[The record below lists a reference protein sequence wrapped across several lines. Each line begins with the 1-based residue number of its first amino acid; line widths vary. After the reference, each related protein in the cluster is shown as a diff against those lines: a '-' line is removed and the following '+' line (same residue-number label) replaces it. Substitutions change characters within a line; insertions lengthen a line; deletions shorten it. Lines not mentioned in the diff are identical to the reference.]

1 MTQYKTADPRWRNL
15 YKIGGIAALMQLAAI
30 LAMLVAMVTLGPKP
44 TSVEEYFILQQS
56 NRLQSILQGD
66 FLLLFLI
73 GPYIATFPALYVALR
88 RVSPVG
94 TALATL
100 MTLVVVAGFFAM
112 ESTFSLQYLGN
123 KYAAAAGDAQRAQ
136 FLAAGEAVVASDIWN
151 SSGAYI
157 GGILL
162 QGAGVIMS
170 VIMLRSK
177 DFSKVTAW
185 AGLLGNGVDLV
196 QHVINPFA
204 PSISAFLKPWMG
216 LFYIVWFPMLARDFF
231 RLGRNTSMME
241 ETR

>member
-1 MTQYKTADPRWRNL
+1 
-15 YKIGGIAALMQLAAI
+15 
-30 LAMLVAMVTLGPKP
+30 
-44 TSVEEYFILQQS
+44 
-56 NRLQSILQGD
+56 
-66 FLLLFLI
+66 
-73 GPYIATFPALYVALR
+73 
-88 RVSPVG
+88 
-94 TALATL
+94 

-204 PSISAFLKPWMG
+204 PSISVFLKSWMG

-231 RLGRNTSMME
+231 RLGRNISME